1 METKILVIT
10 EKSEAS
16 THLRDGG
23 AMVIQTL
30 KNVFGD
36 NLDIVQF
43 DEVSHHSKSNHFT
56 YPISHPN
63 RFVRRILNSDWVA
76 EKVSNL
82 AQGYSHVIF
91 IHVSMLFGVIRER
104 LSGCKIWL
112 FPMLLG
118 ESYAIAGEIV
128 PSEYLAAEQKALR
141 NVDRI
146 ITPSHFEKQQLC
158 KVYGVP
164 LHITKVIPRG
174 VSSFYDKSNRGL
186 ESGPLEICSIGSI
199 KPQKNTL
206 ELISLFAHIK
216 KSQTEATLLV
226 VGPIQ
231 NASYFLN
238 VQKKVQKLG
247 LETSVTFTGYVTHD
261 ELKRIIAK
269 SKFHLSAT
277 HCETFGRTIF
287 ETLSYGILNLLPN
300 HQNCAAL
307 EHLQDSP
314 YCKTYTN
321 KEDLLLAIKELTE
334 EYETRS
340 ELASETGKT
349 FNEKRLSQLIRAEIL
364 EAPEMLVTDFD
375 GTLFHKDDSV
385 RTNKSVDQAKQYE
398 KLIICSARSVK
409 DIRNQLTHLAIRP
422 DWIVGLSGSEIESF
436 DGQFKVCYPLSD
448 SERNELLNLYPNG
461 IFIMSDGLAVQMRT
475 QHAESSLR
483 FRAEKY
489 DNYTYL
495 HPRRN
500 SKLNAILN
508 ILDYLNYSGRIVAW
522 GDGTHDLPY
531 LTYFDGL
538 FMGQNRS
545 HPFLRTETKLNK

>member
-1 METKILVIT
+1 
-10 EKSEAS
+10 
-16 THLRDGG
+16 
-23 AMVIQTL
+23 
-30 KNVFGD
+30 
-36 NLDIVQF
+36 
-43 DEVSHHSKSNHFT
+43 
-56 YPISHPN
+56 
-63 RFVRRILNSDWVA
+63 
-76 EKVSNL
+76 
-82 AQGYSHVIF
+82 
-91 IHVSMLFGVIRER
+91 
-104 LSGCKIWL
+104 
-112 FPMLLG
+112 
-118 ESYAIAGEIV
+118 
-128 PSEYLAAEQKALR
+128 
-141 NVDRI
+141 
-146 ITPSHFEKQQLC
+146 
-158 KVYGVP
+158 VYGVP

-261 ELKRIIAK
+261 EIKRIIAK

-321 KEDLLLAIKELTE
+321 KEELLLAIKELTE

-448 SERNELLNLYPNG
+448 SEKNELLNLYPNG
-461 IFIMSDGLAVQMRT
+461 ILIMSDGLAVQMRT